1 MLIRTTKSGATES
14 FFVQRRAAVSSYK
27 YRLTGADYLGSV
39 FSGVTI
45 SSAVKEPT
53 VPSAGG
59 FSPEAWENLI
69 SGDGLRDLVLW
80 LVLFFFVVCCVF
92 PALLCGCCCGT
103 GGPRK
108 SAQSV
113 EILNL
118 QAVHVGIGI
127 PGAPA

>member
-1 MLIRTTKSGATES
+1 MLIRTTKSGAS
-14 FFVQRRAAVSSYK
+14 KDFFSTRRGYISSYR
-27 YRLTGADYLGSV
+27 YRLAQGAYLGSV

-45 SSAVKEPT
+45 SSEVKEPT
-53 VPSAGG
+53 EPSAGG

-69 SGDGLRDLVLW
+69 SGDGLRNLVLW
-80 LVLFFFVVCCVF
+80 LALFFFVVCCVF
-92 PALLCGCCCGT
+92 PSLLCGCCCGT